1 MRYLPDEQVR
11 ERRHLRVRRG
21 LGLPFPLIQYNPIE
35 RALERILDALYHKRP
50 IDWSSFPPS
59 SISKSICALEQ
70 LGFINRKGS
79 TILLTSKSI
88 MFSREPDARPKLFA
102 EGALT
107 MKSFAVFI
115 GMLEAHKDKGAPLA
129 ELARQLKHHLRL
141 RCADSTA
148 QLYVKI
154 MLDWARHAHL
164 APGVFAKKWKGP
176 FRTRKKA
183 SNHTRP
189 LFENR

>member
-1 MRYLPDEQVR
+1 
-11 ERRHLRVRRG
+11 
-21 LGLPFPLIQYNPIE
+21 
-35 RALERILDALYHKRP
+35 
-50 IDWSSFPPS
+50 
-59 SISKSICALEQ
+59 
-70 LGFINRKGS
+70 
-79 TILLTSKSI
+79 